1 MPRCTNNPNTFV
13 AGALPT
19 ITIDNKSYYVD
30 GRLKQLRNVHDF
42 MDSVSCTVDDVWDSL
57 SQQDRAIV
65 CYEFMGERI

>member
-42 MDSVSCTVDDVWDSL
+42 MDSVSCIVDDVWDSL

>member
-13 AGALPT
+13 AGALP
-19 ITIDNKSYYVD
+19 IVMIKSNSYYVD

-42 MDSVSCTVDDVWDSL
+42 MDSVSCIVDDVWDSL